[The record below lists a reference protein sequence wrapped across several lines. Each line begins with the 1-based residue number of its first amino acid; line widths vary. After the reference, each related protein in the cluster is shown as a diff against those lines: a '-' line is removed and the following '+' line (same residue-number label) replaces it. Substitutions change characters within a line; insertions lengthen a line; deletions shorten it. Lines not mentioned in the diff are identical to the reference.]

1 MENTVMSEST
11 LYPRRRST
19 TVLAV
24 RHKGK
29 TAIGADGQVSF
40 NDTIMKA
47 GADKLR
53 TLAEGRVV
61 VGFAGG
67 VADALTLFDRFEE
80 KLRAHPRDTR
90 RAAVELAKDWRT
102 DKALR
107 KLESLL
113 VVATRKELL
122 LISGQGD
129 VIEPD
134 DGVLAVGSGAS
145 YATAAARALTR
156 NGKPMSAEKLVRESL
171 KIASEICVYTNDR
184 FEVVEL

>member
-1 MENTVMSEST
+1 MSV
-11 LYPRRRST
+11 YPKNVRST

-29 TAIGADGQVSF
+29 SAIGADGQVTF
-40 NDTIMKA
+40 DETVIKG

-53 TLAEGRVV
+53 ELNGGNVV

-80 KLRAHPRDTR
+80 KLRAYPKDVR
-90 RAAVELAKDWRT
+90 RAAVELAKDWRL
-102 DKALR
+102 DRGLR
-107 KLESLL
+107 RLDSLL
-113 VVATRKELL
+113 VAATKKELF

-134 DGVLAVGSGAS
+134 DGVLAVGSGAP
-145 YATAAARALTR
+145 YATAAARALIAHA
-156 NGKPMSAEKLVRESL
+156 KDLSADEIVLESL
-171 KIASEICVYTNDR
+171 KITADICIYTNSNLK
-184 FEVVEL
+184 VVAL

>member
-1 MENTVMSEST
+1 MNDSFS
-11 LYPRRRST
+11 YPKSRST

-40 NDTIMKA
+40 DDTIMKA

-53 TLAEGRVV
+53 TLADGKVV

-80 KLRAHPRDTR
+80 KLRSYPRDTR
-90 RAAVELAKDWRT
+90 RAAVELAKEWRT
-102 DKALR
+102 DRALR
-107 KLESLL
+107 RLESLL

-122 LISGQGD
+122 LLSGQGD

-134 DGVLAVGSGAS
+134 DGVLSVGSGS
-145 YATAAARALTR
+145 PYATASARALIR
-156 NGKPMSAEKLVRESL
+156 HAKGMDAEKIVRESL
-171 KIASEICVYTNDR
+171 GIAAEICVFTNDR
-184 FEVVEL
+184 LHVETL

>member
-1 MENTVMSEST
+1 MKSSF
-11 LYPRRRST
+11 YPEHRST

-24 RHKGK
+24 RHKGG

-40 NDTIMKA
+40 DDTIIKA

-53 TLAEGRVV
+53 SLADGKVV

-102 DKALR
+102 DRALR
-107 KLESLL
+107 RLESLL
-113 VVATRKELL
+113 VVATKKELL

-134 DGVLAVGSGAS
+134 DGVLSVGSGAP
-145 YATAAARALTR
+145 YATSAARALTR
-156 NGKPMSAEKLVRESL
+156 HNKQMSAVKVVREAL

-184 FEVVEL
+184 FEVIEL